1 MKRIDFIKNDGAK
14 GESARLFE
22 QKCQNGF
29 WEKYIRCGTVIDFGY
44 KGGANFPPLFKGSQG
59 LDLETPGY
67 DGKNFPFLDNT
78 IGTILASH
86 VLEHLADYG
95 LFFRECIRCL
105 SKYGTLIISVPLKDT
120 YERKQIPPSRFN
132 PDHKRF
138 YTAATLLY
146 EIENSINRNQYR
158 ILYLEEHLN
167 ILDFQLKSE
176 KHAAGPYEIECV
188 LEKISNS

>member
-22 QKCQNGF
+22 EKRQNGF
-29 WEKYIRCGTVIDFGY
+29 WKKYIRCGTVIDFGY
-44 KGGANFPPLFKGSQG
+44 KGGANFPPLFKGAQG

-86 VLEHLADYG
+86 VLKYLADYG

-120 YERKQIPPSRFN
+120 YERKQTPPSHFN
-132 PDHKRF
+132 PEHKRF

-146 EIENSINRNQYR
+146 EIENSIKIQHYL
-158 ILYLEEHLN
+158 ILYLENHLN
-167 ILDFQLKSE
+167 TSYFHLIPKKQTIC
-176 KHAAGPYEIECV
+176 AYEI
-188 LEKISNS
+188 KSF